1 MVITVLGFFFVSK
14 NQTDNS
20 IRSNDKQHIF
30 VVFLGD
36 SLTYGVGDQAGE
48 QGYTGRTIKLL
59 EKTFPEYRF
68 SFENFGKPGDRSDQ
82 ILKRLNGSVQQQA
95 AVKKA
100 DVLVMTVGGNDL
112 RQQFLRY
119 ANAED
124 PNKLSR
130 DIQKGQENYE
140 QSLSRL
146 LNRIHDLRT
155 QTPLFLFGNY
165 NPIFVNTASR
175 SDINQDVQ
183 GYNSINKKLVESQRD
198 GHYLSVFRQLT
209 YGQYQS
215 RTQIRQLAKEDR
227 IYNGQLANPL
237 QSALLRGKDKIKNNY
252 ISSADHFHPNNLG
265 YDYMSKTLFNSMRDY
280 NQWQKK

>member
-1 MVITVLGFFFVSK
+1 MILALGFFFVSK
-14 NQTDNS
+14 NPVNHP
-20 IRSNDKQHIF
+20 IRSSDKHHIF

-36 SLTYGVGDQAGE
+36 SLTYGVGDQTRE

-68 SFENFGKPGDRSDQ
+68 SFKNFGKPGDRSDQ
-82 ILKRLNGSVQQQA
+82 ILKRLNHSTEQQA

-100 DVLVMTVGGNDL
+100 DAVVMTVGGNDL
-112 RQQFLRY
+112 RQQFMRY
-119 ANAED
+119 ANAPD
-124 PNKLSR
+124 KIQLSR
-130 DIQKGQENYE
+130 DIRQGEDRYK
-140 QSLSRL
+140 QSLTSL
-146 LNRIHDLRT
+146 LSRIHELRT
-155 QTPLFLFGNY
+155 QAPLFLFGNY

-175 SDINQDVQ
+175 NDINQDVQ
-183 GYNSINKKLVESQRD
+183 GYNAINKQLAESQQG

-209 YGQYQS
+209 YGQYQG
-215 RTQIRQLAKEDR
+215 RTQIKQLVKEDR

-237 QSALLRGKDKIKNNY
+237 QSALLRGRDKIKNNY

-265 YDYMSKTLFNSMRDY
+265 YDYMSKTLFNSMREN